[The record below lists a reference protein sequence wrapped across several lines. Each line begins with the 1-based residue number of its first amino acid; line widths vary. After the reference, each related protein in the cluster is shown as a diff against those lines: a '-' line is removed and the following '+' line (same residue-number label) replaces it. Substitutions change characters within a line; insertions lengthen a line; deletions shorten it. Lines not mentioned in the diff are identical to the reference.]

1 MFRFN
6 SNCVFLCFLLFFF
19 FSCSFFFQL
28 KLNTIEFW
36 TKSTLISNLVL
47 NSIYSMFDL
56 SFLLP
61 LFPFLVPSFLLL
73 FFQLSFLFYVPLSF
87 PFLIVKVFQFS
98 DNLSDNLAIT
108 FCWKRDPGGG
118 IDSFDPKKKKGS
130 TKKWTGSRH
139 QATTLYSD
147 LGSLMHFFIATNA
160 SFLEPLVY
168 INMVFLVR
176 RWDRNR
182 FPCLGKSL
190 GMCLDSSPTWLQT
203 QRQRKALN
211 PSPAV

>member
-6 SNCVFLCFLLFFF
+6 SNCVFLCFLFFFF

-28 KLNTIEFW
+28 KLNAIEFW
-36 TKSTLISNLVL
+36 TKSTLITNLVL

-98 DNLSDNLAIT
+98 DNLAIT

-130 TKKWTGSRH
+130 TKKWT
-139 QATTLYSD
+139 
-147 LGSLMHFFIATNA
+147 
-160 SFLEPLVY
+160 
-168 INMVFLVR
+168 VFLVR

>member
-1 MFRFN
+1 MPFVCLDLIRIASSFV
-6 SNCVFLCFLLFFF
+6 SFSF

-28 KLNTIEFW
+28 KLNAIEFW
-36 TKSTLISNLVL
+36 TKSTLITNLVL

-87 PFLIVKVFQFS
+87 PFSIVKVFQFS

-118 IDSFDPKKKKGS
+118 IDSFDPKTKKGS

-139 QATTLYSD
+139 QAATLYSD

-168 INMVFLVR
+168 IKYGL
-176 RWDRNR
+176 
-182 FPCLGKSL
+182 
-190 GMCLDSSPTWLQT
+190 SSSEM
-203 QRQRKALN
+203 R
-211 PSPAV
+211 S

>member
-1 MFRFN
+1 MPFVCLDLIRVASSFV
-6 SNCVFLCFLLFFF
+6 SFSFL

-28 KLNTIEFW
+28 KLNAIEFW
-36 TKSTLISNLVL
+36 TKSTLITNLVL

-73 FFQLSFLFYVPLSF
+73 FFQLSFLFYVPL
-87 PFLIVKVFQFS
+87 FLSWSSKCS
-98 DNLSDNLAIT
+98 NLAITLAIT

-139 QATTLYSD
+139 QAATLYSD

-168 INMVFLVR
+168 IKYGL
-176 RWDRNR
+176 
-182 FPCLGKSL
+182 
-190 GMCLDSSPTWLQT
+190 SSSEM
-203 QRQRKALN
+203 R
-211 PSPAV
+211 S

>member
-6 SNCVFLCFLLFFF
+6 SNCVFLCFLFFFF

-28 KLNTIEFW
+28 KLNAIEFW
-36 TKSTLISNLVL
+36 TKSTLITNLVL
-47 NSIYSMFDL
+47 NSIHSMFDL

-98 DNLSDNLAIT
+98 DNLSDNLATT

-118 IDSFDPKKKKGS
+118 IDSFDP
-130 TKKWTGSRH
+130 
-139 QATTLYSD
+139 
-147 LGSLMHFFIATNA
+147 
-160 SFLEPLVY
+160 
-168 INMVFLVR
+168 R
-176 RWDRNR
+176 RRRAQQKVNR
-182 FPCLGKSL
+182 FSTPGHHVVFRLGE
-190 GMCLDSSPTWLQT
+190 PN
-203 QRQRKALN
+203 ALLH
-211 PSPAV
+211 SYERFFFGTIGLYQIRSF

>member
-1 MFRFN
+1 MR
-6 SNCVFLCFLLFFF
+6 
-19 FSCSFFFQL
+19 
-28 KLNTIEFW
+28 
-36 TKSTLISNLVL
+36 
-47 NSIYSMFDL
+47 
-56 SFLLP
+56 LP
-61 LFPFLVPSFLLL
+61 LFPFLFLFFLFLLFSVKTKRNWILNQINSDYESCSEFHLFHVWFVVSSSFVSFSCSFLSPSV
-73 FFQLSFLFYVPLSF
+73 FQFSFLFYVPLSF

-168 INMVFLVR
+168 IKYGL
-176 RWDRNR
+176 
-182 FPCLGKSL
+182 
-190 GMCLDSSPTWLQT
+190 SSSEM
-203 QRQRKALN
+203 R
-211 PSPAV
+211 S

>member
-6 SNCVFLCFLLFFF
+6 SKCVFLCFLFFFF

-28 KLNTIEFW
+28 KLNAIEFW
-36 TKSTLISNLVL
+36 TKSTLITNLVL

-118 IDSFDPKKKKGS
+118 IDSFDPEKKKGS

-168 INMVFLVR
+168 IKYGLSNSEMR
-176 RWDRNR
+176 
-182 FPCLGKSL
+182 S
-190 GMCLDSSPTWLQT
+190 
-203 QRQRKALN
+203 
-211 PSPAV
+211 